1 MALAEPPPLSSG
13 VYPTSIHSSRHS
25 SWAATGLP
33 DFSRVPN
40 SSDGLTRFYDIGL
53 PSGLDGLHI
62 ESINALAAL
71 DSISTRCATP
81 DKVVA
86 AQTRPAYPRMSVTY
100 VDKSKPKPHRD
111 RNTPGKRPF
120 RRWIRSLQRRASRRS
135 EVWRP
140 EAEWGYLETSDTH
153 QEAFDR
159 RASHRK
165 SSSGSSLGFIAAI
178 QSASI
183 SLASASAAARSRRYN
198 GRSHC
203 ASRTDRSSR
212 ASLSAPR
219 FSEDSTPLERV
230 KVDVAAI
237 QRSLQ
242 RRQILE
248 ELISTEES
256 YIGDIRFLMH
266 AYITM
271 LAALPSLPERLRS
284 SINSNLTQIV
294 QLHEEILGELHRVI
308 PDSEYEQL
316 DHPML
321 SSKMSNP
328 GNGHDRRWRIGAL
341 SESQVNWQW
350 LQNVPGMVLD
360 PQVAAEMPRFFI
372 YKEYGAKYEMM
383 IKDVAAAHETL
394 PEWETYQRGIEA
406 LGSSLGSTTVR
417 GGECKKSL
425 TIGDLLVKPIQR
437 ICKYPLLFA
446 ELLRCTPVVD
456 CPNSHMEVETAL
468 VRLREA
474 TAEINRSTANNH
486 MKDALKKTW
495 LLQDRMVF
503 PERRLDAS
511 SKNQVR
517 SFGHIQLCGVL
528 HVSWQTE
535 DSVEG
540 QYMICLLYRDV
551 LCLASGGKFDPI
563 YTVLACIDLHGTK
576 IENAD
581 NGRGLQ
587 CYLAPYSWKLVFES
601 DHQLYELVMT
611 ACTSKEETE
620 WRNRLHR
627 SPDPEQDVQVSGLNN
642 FLSLDIKSL
651 GPVFGR
657 PGTIARRMSVHRAT
671 TVGPKSPLFH
681 VILKNTSAM
690 RSGIGSTVLPAGLHR
705 SQSMLSTKPRIPVLA
720 PPRSERARLEVLL
733 ADIWSQDIL
742 PLPGMTSI
750 ARNEQI
756 VRRSASTMMRKLSV
770 ASMVKRS
777 ASVSHRPNED
787 STATGITQQTSGS
800 SESDFGIVKPI
811 DFSGSSNLNIIKAAL
826 PETQEMSEDED
837 WMSGTRSPTSE
848 ITQVS
853 EIQALGLVQ
862 MIGGTKLGDD
872 LNETLVLQTSA
883 TNSLRASSSQGSR
896 KSGTFPESK
905 ENTHPSASMPI
916 LRSSSRWGKVRNLKI
931 EGKGHGLRRF
941 FR

>member
-360 PQVAAEMPRFFI
+360 PQVAAEV
-372 YKEYGAKYEMM
+372 AK
-383 IKDVAAAHETL
+383 IF
-394 PEWETYQRGIEA
+394 
-406 LGSSLGSTTVR
+406 S
-417 GGECKKSL
+417 KKAS
-425 TIGDLLVKPIQR
+425 
-437 ICKYPLLFA
+437 
-446 ELLRCTPVVD
+446 
-456 CPNSHMEVETAL
+456 
-468 VRLREA
+468 RL
-474 TAEINRSTANNH
+474 
-486 MKDALKKTW
+486 
-495 LLQDRMVF
+495 
-503 PERRLDAS
+503 
-511 SKNQVR
+511 
-517 SFGHIQLCGVL
+517 L

-690 RSGIGSTVLPAGLHR
+690 RSGIDR
-705 SQSMLSTKPRIPVLA
+705 
-720 PPRSERARLEVLL
+720 
-733 ADIWSQDIL
+733 
-742 PLPGMTSI
+742 
-750 ARNEQI
+750 
-756 VRRSASTMMRKLSV
+756 
-770 ASMVKRS
+770 
-777 ASVSHRPNED
+777 
-787 STATGITQQTSGS
+787 
-800 SESDFGIVKPI
+800 
-811 DFSGSSNLNIIKAAL
+811 
-826 PETQEMSEDED
+826 
-837 WMSGTRSPTSE
+837 
-848 ITQVS
+848 
-853 EIQALGLVQ
+853 
-862 MIGGTKLGDD
+862 
-872 LNETLVLQTSA
+872 ETLGVNHDAEAERGKYGQEICQRLAQT
-883 TNSLRASSSQGSR
+883 
-896 KSGTFPESK
+896 E
-905 ENTHPSASMPI
+905 
-916 LRSSSRWGKVRNLKI
+916 
-931 EGKGHGLRRF
+931 RRF
-941 FR
+941 HGYRYHPANKRVQ